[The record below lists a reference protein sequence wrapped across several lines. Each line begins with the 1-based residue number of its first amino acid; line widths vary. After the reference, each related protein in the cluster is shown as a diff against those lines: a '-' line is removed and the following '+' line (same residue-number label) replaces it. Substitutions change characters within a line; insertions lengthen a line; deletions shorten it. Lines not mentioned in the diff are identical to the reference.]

1 MMEHDTLQHQVIKMT
16 FIRGIFSILAV
27 AVALTAAARAQ
38 DLNVDIPYK
47 KFVLPNGLTLI
58 VHEDHKAPIVA
69 VNVWYHVG
77 SKNEKPGK
85 TGFAHLFE
93 HLMFGG
99 SENVKSVYIKEF
111 EKIGA
116 TDLNGTTNNDR
127 TNYFET
133 VPTSALDYALFLE
146 SDRMGH
152 LLGSFDKKTLD
163 LQRGVVQNEKR
174 QGENE
179 PYGVV
184 EQLITNATWPA
195 RHPYSWTVIG
205 SMEDLNAA
213 SLDDVKEWFNTYYGP
228 SNAVLSIAGD
238 IDPETARAKVE
249 KYFGDIPA
257 GPPVAHEEAWVAK
270 MSGTHIERVED
281 HVPQP
286 RIYKVW
292 NVPQRG
298 SADAVLLTLAARC
311 LTEGKTS
318 RLYKRL
324 VYDEQ
329 TASTVSAYVD
339 RMEIASQFQIEVTL
353 KAGQDLPKA
362 EEVIDEELARL
373 IAQGPT
379 PDELERVRTAYIA
392 NFVRGLDRVGGFGG
406 KSDVLAAGQVYQGDP
421 GAYKADL
428 QHVQAATPADV
439 QAAAKRWLSDGQFV
453 LEVHP
458 FPDYTNMSKG
468 VDRSKVPERTATAES
483 KMPKLQRATLSNGLR
498 VVLAERHDIPVVD
511 ASMIFDAGYAADEFG
526 NAGTAALTATLLTD
540 GTKSRDALQI
550 SEESQRLGAQI
561 YANSSLDSTTVSL
574 SAIKTK
580 LDGSLALFADAI
592 LNPSFPDADFQREK
606 KLQLASIEREKA
618 QPIPLAL
625 RVMPALAY
633 GKGHAYG
640 NPLTGSGTPESVA
653 KIGRDDLIKFHET
666 WMKPNVATL
675 VVVGDTTMAELQPKI
690 EKLFA
695 NWKPGEVPKKNL
707 AHVDLPAKS
716 VVYLIDRPGALQSD
730 LIAGQP
736 ALPKN
741 TRLEVATEVMNDLI
755 GGTFSSRLNM
765 NLREDKH
772 WSYGAFSL
780 FWEAKGQQPFIA
792 LAPVQ
797 TDKTK
802 ESMIEFN
809 KELHEFARVK
819 PVTDEE
825 LQADVSNRVLS
836 LPGSRESLRSLEGTV
851 QQMVTFGYPDDYFDT
866 YASKV
871 KALSKGDIT
880 DAAATVIHPDNM
892 IWVVVGDRAKI
903 EAGIRELNIGE
914 VHVIDA
920 DGNAAR

>member
-1 MMEHDTLQHQVIKMT
+1 M
-16 FIRGIFSILAV
+16 RYSLALFLSLF
-27 AVALTAAARAQ
+27 AVTVFAQ

-47 KFVLPNGLTLI
+47 KFVLENGLTLI

-116 TDLNGTTNNDR
+116 TDLNGTTSNDR

-133 VPTSALDYALFLE
+133 APVAALDYALFLE

-174 QGENE
+174 QGENQ
-179 PYGVV
+179 PYGMTY
-184 EQLITNATWPA
+184 ELITNATWPA
-195 RHPYSWTVIG
+195 RHPYSWTVLG

-213 SLDDVKEWFNTYYGP
+213 SLDDVKEWFRTYYGP
-228 SNAVLSIAGD
+228 SNATLSIAGD
-238 IDPETARAKVE
+238 IDAETVRAKVA

-257 GPPVAHEEAWVAK
+257 GPPVAHQQVWVAR
-270 MSGTHIERVED
+270 MSGTHRERAED
-281 HVPQP
+281 HVPQA

-292 NVPQRG
+292 NVPEHG
-298 SADAVLLTLAARC
+298 AADADFLSLAARC
-311 LTEGKTS
+311 LAQGKTS

-329 TASTVSAYVD
+329 IATAVNAFVD
-339 RMEIASQFQIEVTL
+339 ENEIASQFLIQVTVKPGEGL
-353 KAGQDLPKA
+353 ARA
-362 EEVIDEELARL
+362 ETIIDEELARL

-379 PDELERVRTAYIA
+379 PDELERARTTHVA

-406 KSDVLAAGQVYQGDP
+406 KSDVLAEGQVFLGDP
-421 GAYKADL
+421 DAYKTQL
-428 QHVQAATPADV
+428 KRIQTATPADV
-439 QAAAKRWLSDGQFV
+439 QAAAKRWLSDGVFV

-458 FPDYTNMSKG
+458 FPNLKNVSQG
-468 VDRSKVPERTATAES
+468 VDRSTPPEVTAAGAS
-483 KMPKLQRATLSNGLR
+483 KLPKIERATLSNGLKL
-498 VVLAERHDIPVVD
+498 VLAERHDVPVVD
-511 ASMIFDAGYAADEFG
+511 ASMVFDAGFAADQFG
-526 NAGTAALTATLLTD
+526 NAGTSLLTATLMTD
-540 GTKSRDALQI
+540 GTKLRNALQI
-550 SEESQRLGAQI
+550 SDELERLGAQLSV
-561 YANSSLDSTTVSL
+561 NSTLDTTTVSL
-574 SAIKTK
+574 SAIKPK
-580 LDGSLALFADAI
+580 LDASLALFADTI
-592 LNPSFPDADFQREK
+592 LNPTFPDADFQREK
-606 KLQLASIEREKA
+606 KLQMARIEREKS
-618 QPIPLAL
+618 QPMQMAL
-625 RVMPALAY
+625 RTFPALIY

-640 NPLTGSGTPESVA
+640 NPLTGSGTPASVA
-653 KIGRDDLIKFHET
+653 LIERNDLIRFHQT
-666 WMKPNVATL
+666 WMRPNGATL
-675 VVVGDTTMAELQPKI
+675 IVAGDTTLKEIQPKM

-695 NWKPGEVPKKNL
+695 SWKTGELPKKNL
-707 AHVDLPAKS
+707 KVVTLPPKP
-716 VVYLIDRPGALQSD
+716 VVYLIDRPGALQSYV
-730 LIAGQP
+730 ITAQP

-741 TRLEVATEVMNDLI
+741 TPQEIAIEVMNDLI

-780 FWEAKGQQPFIA
+780 FSDARGQQPFVT

-802 ESMIEFN
+802 ESLAEVN
-809 KELHEFARVK
+809 RELHAFARAR
-819 PVTDEE
+819 PVTDAE
-825 LQADVSNRVLS
+825 LQADISNRVLG
-836 LPGSRESLRSLEGTV
+836 LPGSHESLRSLEQAV
-851 QQMVTFGYPDDYFDT
+851 RAMVVFGYPDDYFDT
-866 YASKV
+866 YADKV
-871 KALSKGDIT
+871 KALRTADIA
-880 DAAATVIHPDNM
+880 DAANSVLHADNLV
-892 IWVVVGDRAKI
+892 WVVVGDRAKI

-914 VHVIDA
+914 VRVIDA
-920 DGNAAR
+920 DGMAVKE